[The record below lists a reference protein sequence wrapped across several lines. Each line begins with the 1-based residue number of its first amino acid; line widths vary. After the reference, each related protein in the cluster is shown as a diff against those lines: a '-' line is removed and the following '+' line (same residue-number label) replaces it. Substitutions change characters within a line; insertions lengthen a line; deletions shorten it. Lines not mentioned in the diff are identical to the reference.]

1 MGMSHNF
8 QWFPCWKDSRHRIEE
23 EILRADALREA
34 AELAFC
40 PLCLRPLQQFPDE
53 APVTSNYGFW
63 WCLFNHSHS
72 IMATFVGIFVCHASS
87 DWISL
92 VMTSMF
98 RVFPHAIMSCM
109 YVSCMYRFI
118 YYLAWDMDVWF
129 VSEVFSVTLS
139 LIEGWC
145 CCGWSG
151 QKTWEHVA
159 ARLHMMHLVKHGR
172 LCLCCASCFAG
183 ITDVVFFILQ
193 MAGAVLVVVM
203 PHGQRSLHR
212 CWCKKQVLPKAGGL
226 CHHSPRFQIGHLGKR
241 RNMWVRSV
249 KDLELWKA
257 MGNTRCI
264 HPHLFE
270 RTVAVAL
277 CSMWMRQGLWR
288 VALVWAPWCP
298 TWGRC
303 NCIGMLL
310 PLRSSAKSKLSDDHG
325 SQQCEEF
332 WIQTVFS

>member
-1 MGMSHNF
+1 M
-8 QWFPCWKDSRHRIEE
+8 P
-23 EILRADALREA
+23 
-34 AELAFC
+34 
-40 PLCLRPLQQFPDE
+40 
-53 APVTSNYGFW
+53 
-63 WCLFNHSHS
+63 CLFWLDLIGHDKH
-72 IMATFVGIFVCHASS
+72 VQGV
-87 DWISL
+87 
-92 VMTSMF
+92 
-98 RVFPHAIMSCM
+98 PHAIMSCM

-159 ARLHMMHLVKHGR
+159 ARLHMVHLVKHGR

-226 CHHSPRFQIGHLGKR
+226 CHHSPHFQIGHLGKR

-310 PLRSSAKSKLSDDHG
+310 PLRSSAKSKLSDNVK
-325 SQQCEEF
+325 SSEF
-332 WIQTVFS
+332 RLCLVNTCPICILFVSYLYLFVTLAILSCTSSDLDDKASYACFCMYSHVGTLNMVS

>member
-1 MGMSHNF
+1 MV
-8 QWFPCWKDSRHRIEE
+8 WAED
-23 EILRADALREA
+23 LRARCRSATHGAL
-34 AELAFC
+34 
-40 PLCLRPLQQFPDE
+40 
-53 APVTSNYGFW
+53 G
-63 WCLFNHSHS
+63 
-72 IMATFVGIFVCHASS
+72 
-87 DWISL
+87 
-92 VMTSMF
+92 
-98 RVFPHAIMSCM
+98 
-109 YVSCMYRFI
+109 
-118 YYLAWDMDVWF
+118 
-129 VSEVFSVTLS
+129 
-139 LIEGWC
+139 
-145 CCGWSG
+145 
-151 QKTWEHVA
+151 KTWAFVPLL
-159 ARLHMMHLVKHGR
+159 RKLL
-172 LCLCCASCFAG
+172 AG

-270 RTVAVAL
+270 SFECSRSVAVAL
-277 CSMWMRQGLWR
+277 CSMWMRQGLWQ

-310 PLRSSAKSKLSDDHG
+310 PLLSSAKSKLSDDHG

-332 WIQTVFS
+332 WIQSVFSLYVSYLYPICIYL